1 MSVQAGAGA
10 TWKQSS
16 LKSKVARDGAMMVLV
31 KSATKTR
38 MVAVATPEDPLVHC
52 ATRGSTRVF
61 AKAIKI
67 GADTLEKRN
76 LKAELPTG
84 MDSVFSGGADCK
96 ATSAKVGAAV
106 QHRTRAKTR

>member
-67 GADTLEKRN
+67 ETLH
-76 LKAELPTG
+76 A
-84 MDSVFSGGADCK
+84 FSPLAPLAAHASTFAG
-96 ATSAKVGAAV
+96 VGRPAI
-106 QHRTRAKTR
+106 